1 MTSSEPAGSTEHPVG
16 TWRSRAILA
25 ACLLVLLGLFFV
37 PAVAPALL
45 RLEHWA
51 ADWRTAFLSDRLPS
65 AHPHIAIVAITDET
79 IGAYPYILPPDRGLL
94 ADIVT
99 AADRAGARA
108 IGLDFYFTKPTEKD
122 KDDKLVAALQHAKD
136 KLVLG
141 VFEGRLR
148 TKQLEYQDDFLKRV
162 GARVGYLNLQ
172 PERDYVVRY
181 RAQPSPGAR
190 YRHSFSS
197 LVAQTPGRQSGPAH
211 DRIAWL
217 LPPADGGRTFVR
229 IEAHKLLDGTP
240 GVADR
245 LNGRVVLIGGEI
257 LSLDRHWTPLSL
269 VTGSGMTGIEVHA
282 HMAAELID
290 GNRSYSE
297 LGGLQARIFLVLLAA
312 LGVLLGLRFQQRGW
326 DFLDWR
332 VVSLGVIGVDLAL
345 FKFMHLILPFTLAAV
360 AWIAG
365 VTIGRQ
371 LRQDVV
377 WSRIWK
383 RGET

>member
-1 MTSSEPAGSTEHPVG
+1 MEAEPAGRPAG
-16 TWRSRAILA
+16 TRRNRAILA
-25 ACLLVLLGLFFV
+25 ACVLALLGLFLV

-51 ADWRTAFLSDRLPS
+51 ADWRTAFLSVRLRS
-65 AHPHIAIVAITDET
+65 AHPDIAIVAVTDET

-122 KDDKLVAALQHAKD
+122 KDEKLVAALRQAKD

-141 VFEGRLR
+141 AFEGRLR
-148 TKQLEYQDDFLKRV
+148 EAQLAYQDDFLKRA
-162 GARVGYLNLQ
+162 GARVGFLNLQ

-181 RAQPSPGAR
+181 RAQPGSGAR
-190 YRHSFSS
+190 YRQSFST
-197 LVAQTPGRQSGPAH
+197 LLAERPGRRAGPVP

-217 LPPADGGRTFVR
+217 LPPRDGGRTFDR

-240 GVADR
+240 GVAER
-245 LNGRVVLIGGEI
+245 LAGRVVLIGGDI

-282 HMAAELID
+282 HMTAELID
-290 GNRSYSE
+290 GKRSYAE
-297 LGGLQARIFLVLLAA
+297 LGGIQARVFLVLLAA
-312 LGVLLGLRFQQRGW
+312 LGVALGLRFQKRGW

-332 VVSLGVIGVDLAL
+332 VASLGVIAVDLAL
-345 FKFMHLILPFTLAAV
+345 FRFLHLILPFTLAAV

-365 VTIGRQ
+365 VTLGRQ
-371 LRQDVV
+371 LRQLAMWPTV
-377 WSRIWK
+377 WN